1 MELVA
6 NHLKTKNV
14 LKLYMPIHSGDKEYH
29 CGICEKSF
37 IQKVNFT
44 AHKFIHTGAKPYKG
58 EIVKTRLDIN
68 QLLKYINLFILEI
81 NRITMK

>member
-1 MELVA
+1 MFLNFICLFILEIKNIIVELVV

-37 IQKVNFT
+37 IQKVNFI
-44 AHKFIHTGAKPYKG
+44 AHKFIHTELNHIK
-58 EIVKTRLDIN
+58 VKL
-68 QLLKYINLFILEI
+68 
-81 NRITMK
+81 